1 LFAWVN
7 LTFFAENSTR
17 KTLGIYAV
25 TNGVSISKPQE
36 YSCGKLLSKEQK
48 MKNLLRFSV
57 LALIVGL
64 VLGLAGCEDDTE
76 NNNPDKTNPIYSGF
90 YNYPTG
96 RVDSNN
102 GRLSI
107 TNNIA
112 SEVLLFE
119 GKVDKDNYIGTVG
132 SLGTVK
138 IRMADE
144 KFYTIIAV
152 QKANYEERLTQA
164 AQFNSLTY
172 YSNTQP
178 YSVSVSPSTT
188 WGGGNWVFNNNTN
201 YWVQVKKADLS
212 QNYAVIAPNAQ
223 RVTVPI
229 GIGEIYDYFLYFS
242 RELKYEGKVIAL
254 VEATDR
260 SQSNTA
266 SVNSANPTYTT
277 TINNVSVPSSNIKP
291 AVMVKNNSNKTVR
304 VYYAQTQKTNG
315 SPGGDF
321 VVVGGQSQFISGF
334 EINDNTT
341 SINFN
346 ALAWEQNKYVPAS
359 QSMSMAAD
367 KVYEITIPNS
377 EDASQ
382 ITVTEVNASNYYN

>member
-1 LFAWVN
+1 MKKQSIFLGFLLVFGLILGFTGCDAV
-7 LTFFAENSTR
+7 AGDDDGK
-17 KTLGIYAV
+17 KT
-25 TNGVSISKPQE
+25 
-36 YSCGKLLSKEQK
+36 
-48 MKNLLRFSV
+48 
-57 LALIVGL
+57 
-64 VLGLAGCEDDTE
+64 D
-76 NNNPDKTNPIYSGF
+76 PIYEGF
-90 YNYPTG
+90 HNYPTG

-107 TNNIA
+107 TNTIKD
-112 SEVLLFE
+112 EVLLFE

-132 SLGTVK
+132 SFGTVK
-138 IRMADE
+138 IKMLDE

-152 QKANYEERLTQA
+152 QKSNYEERRAQA

-201 YWVQVKKADLS
+201 YWVQVKKSDLS
-212 QNYAVIAPNAQ
+212 QNYAVIAPNAL

-242 RELKYEGKVIAL
+242 RELKYDGKVIAL
-254 VEATDR
+254 VETTDR

-266 SVNSANPTYTT
+266 SVNAANPTYTT

-304 VYYAQTQKTNG
+304 VYYANTQKTNG

-321 VVVGGQSQFISGF
+321 VVVGGQNQLISGF
-334 EINDNTT
+334 DAGNNTT
-341 SINFN
+341 TINFGAN
-346 ALAWEQNKYVPAS
+346 SWEQNKYVLAG
-359 QSMSMAAD
+359 QSMNMAAD

-382 ITVTEVNASNYYN
+382 ITVTEVNASTYYN